1 MTGETLSLPTHLTLS
16 EQPLA
21 KVEYAL
27 TSEEFLELNLLI
39 FQKQRRRNVL
49 STLVA
54 MVAMLVIAWVVPNRE
69 LGAMLFV
76 MGLAPGM
83 YLIFSITNTHRLLR
97 DYFRR
102 HPHLSAVTVITLDRH
117 ALLASDGVSD
127 SLIRWPAFTHVG
139 ESRGLLLLHRGPQ
152 NPIAIPKRAF
162 ATPADAAE
170 FRTMLEQLVGRTE
183 LQGKLGFAVIPAT
196 PIPPAEQTNERSVS
210 PPS

>member
-1 MTGETLSLPTHLTLS
+1 MTGETLPLPTHLALS
-16 EQPLA
+16 EEPLA
-21 KVEYAL
+21 RVEFEL
-27 TSEEFLELNLLI
+27 KSEEFLELNLLI
-39 FQKQRRRNVL
+39 FQQKRRRNVF

-54 MVAMLVIAWVVPNRE
+54 MVALFVLAWVVRNRE
-69 LGAMLFV
+69 LSLIAFAL
-76 MGLAPGM
+76 GLGLGM
-83 YLIFSITNTHRLLR
+83 NLIFSITNTYRLLR
-97 DYFRR
+97 DYFKQ
-102 HPHLSAVTVITLDRH
+102 HPQLSAMTVIALDRH
-117 ALLASDGVSD
+117 ALLSSDGVSD

-183 LQGKLGFAVIPAT
+183 LQGKVGFAVLPAT
-196 PIPPAEQTNERSVS
+196 PIRPAEQMNERSVS